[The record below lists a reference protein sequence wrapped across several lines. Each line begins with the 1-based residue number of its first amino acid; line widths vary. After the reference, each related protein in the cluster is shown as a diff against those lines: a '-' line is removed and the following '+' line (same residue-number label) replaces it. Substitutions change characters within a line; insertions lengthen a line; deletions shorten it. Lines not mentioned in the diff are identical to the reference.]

1 MDIQMEVMT
10 GYNSELEYTILIPL
24 PRLAKYDTLKRKKN
38 MKGAKDPEKSQKASE
53 HFQKVVEDPEK
64 SQKVSEHFQKVA
76 EEPESCRKFLN
87 SFRKCLSVSR
97 KLQKSCKRSEK
108 VVESKVNKE
117 RERFR
122 PYSSRRK
129 GRNGNITLIN
139 ASDARSVRSTPS
151 LRGNNV
157 LLRRSPTRTI
167 SENLNRQRGTQG
179 QHPSIQQLHEE
190 DIANRGELE
199 RENKR
204 LKVALEKRKELE
216 EEAIPHSESNRS
228 NHHSHRERNDP
239 RKGDE
244 VLDGRRLSQ
253 SDARRSEDVRNVYQS
268 RDHRDD
274 DYYDRYV
281 PDDDH
286 YYTAEQDRRTRS
298 SRKKHIQRDDHINDD
313 HSKRSRRDK
322 DLSKRRKESD
332 RNERIRRETEGDS
345 VRGEELSKRRLS
357 EMIGELLAQKKS
369 KDEEQ
374 QILSMKKSMD
384 SPFVE
389 KIRRY
394 RPPSNFNHPQ
404 FKEFFDGHNG
414 NPVEHVQRCQASMSL
429 WSFSDELLCRTFPMT
444 LTESLA
450 KVFLILIGGFVRK
463 LMKLERWT
471 RDS

>member
-1 MDIQMEVMT
+1 MNSSGENQLEMDVDAPT
-10 GYNSELEYTILIPL
+10 GNP
-24 PRLAKYDTLKRKKN
+24 
-38 MKGAKDPEKSQKASE
+38 
-53 HFQKVVEDPEK
+53 
-64 SQKVSEHFQKVA
+64 
-76 EEPESCRKFLN
+76 
-87 SFRKCLSVSR
+87 SV
-97 KLQKSCKRSEK
+97 
-108 VVESKVNKE
+108 
-117 RERFR
+117 
-122 PYSSRRK
+122 
-129 GRNGNITLIN
+129 
-139 ASDARSVRSTPS
+139 ARSVRSTPS

-157 LLRRSPTRTI
+157 LLRRSPPRTI

-179 QHPSIQQLHEE
+179 QHPSIQQLREE
-190 DIANRGELE
+190 DIANRGARANQQPAQDNNPQPVQANNPPAAQVKNSRVTPIDLTLRERFQELE

-216 EEAIPHSESNRS
+216 EEAIPHFESNRS
-228 NHHSHRERNDP
+228 NRHSHRERYDP

-268 RDHRDD
+268 RDHHDD

-298 SRKKHIQRDDHINDD
+298 SHKKHRQRDDHINDD

-345 VRGEELSKRRLS
+345 VRGEEISKRMLS
-357 EMIGELLAQKKS
+357 EMIGELLAQKQS

-404 FKEFFDGHNG
+404 FKEFFDGRNG

-429 WSFSDELLCRTFPMT
+429 WSFSDELLYRTFSMT
-444 LTESLA
+444 LTESLT
-450 KVFLILIGGFVRK
+450 KVFLILVGGFVRK